1 MMELFFFLSLFP
13 VAVEEFAVVSNVSP
27 SSFFREFKKDKFVWR
42 VPHVNVPY
50 YPSGQ
55 TVFIILP
62 LETC

>member
-42 VPHVNVPY
+42 VPH
-50 YPSGQ
+50 
-55 TVFIILP
+55 TLMFLIIQVDKPFLSSC
-62 LETC
+62 L